1 MHDTL
6 IFFMEVFVMVF
17 LSLINSACSLAERI
31 LLILIFFVGF
41 FLFLFLY
48 FTSVHEHEQD
58 DEEKRSK

>member
-31 LLILIFFVGF
+31 LLILLFFVDF
-41 FLFLFLY
+41 IMCLFLFSP
-48 FTSVHEHEQD
+48 SVHEQE
-58 DEEKRSK
+58 DEEKHSK

>member
-31 LLILIFFVGF
+31 LLILIFFAGS
-41 FLFLFLY
+41 FLLLYLY
-48 FTSVHEHEQD
+48 FMSVHEQD
-58 DEEKRSK
+58 DEKKRSK